1 MSQQGRVGEGGTILP
16 DIETLTGDS
25 GGAVGPDAAFNV
37 NILGGSNVTT
47 VGNPGTNTITINTSG
62 GQEGTGQTIGAV
74 TDDIITFALGAAA
87 GCYTFH
93 VKLVG
98 FEATGPSGAGYE
110 ITAVVRTTGAAGAL
124 IGIPVINAI
133 EDAAVAAAIGTIV
146 VVGNN
151 AIVRVTGVAALTINW
166 VAELDSVSYTV

>member
-1 MSQQGRVGEGGTILP
+1 MSQGGSFNDNSALP
-16 DIETLTGDS
+16 DVETITADS
-25 GGAVGPDAAFNV
+25 GGAVGPDAAFNID
-37 NILGGSNVTT
+37 ILGGTNVTT

-74 TDDIITFALGAAA
+74 NDDIITFALGAAA

-93 VKLVG
+93 AKLVG

-124 IGIPVINAI
+124 IGVPVINAI
-133 EDAAVAAAIGTIV
+133 EDAAIVAAVGTMV
-146 VVGNN
+146 VVGND
-151 AIVRVTGVAALTINW
+151 AIIRVTGVAALTINW